1 VALEREGIPFRPLPD
16 VYNVRVTH
24 VGCAGITP
32 DEARLYHAT
41 KLAWKLPPG
50 PVAVA
55 REPERLERRMNRRLG
70 GLQRSSEAIRAGDAG
85 VEAIGDILRS
95 LYLQHVMPALAGPR
109 RRSASPLA
117 GPVVIAGMGGT
128 ASHKL
133 RDILAAC
140 PEIHMDRKVKENG
153 DSRGAKALGREGD
166 YADAEYRRGVRGFV
180 DSVIAQ
186 IDPTEDRAHRWFGF
200 KDPRMIRHA
209 RPLIE
214 MYPQA
219 RFIHLIRDPR
229 TAFPERARQS
239 GELDGLLAE
248 WAEAHLPVWRTYREC
263 SRYRLVRYEAL
274 VTSPEATISSLFD
287 WLGVGVPDLTEELS
301 RVRQLPP
308 AVSGKPG
315 VDVSRIAPAVQ
326 ELGYA

>member
-1 VALEREGIPFRPLPD
+1 
-16 VYNVRVTH
+16 
-24 VGCAGITP
+24 
-32 DEARLYHAT
+32 
-41 KLAWKLPPG
+41 
-50 PVAVA
+50 
-55 REPERLERRMNRRLG
+55 
-70 GLQRSSEAIRAGDAG
+70 
-85 VEAIGDILRS
+85 
-95 LYLQHVMPALAGPR
+95 
-109 RRSASPLA
+109 
-117 GPVVIAGMGGT
+117 
-128 ASHKL
+128 
-133 RDILAAC
+133 
-140 PEIHMDRKVKENG
+140 MDRKVKENG